1 MQLVKHVFKNNV
13 LKFSFP
19 DEVIYKILNYTVKYC
34 LISRYLIDIKNFE
47 QLKQNCLK
55 SVLQKPIIHFSI
67 KPYCCTV
74 IRQRLYMVSNHNYK
88 LPDDQEIIRGKFAFC
103 ISAVSLDDIT
113 KNAIVDLKKIGL
125 IHFDAELMYANE
137 DDFNRQF
144 IFSDQKRV
152 EEGADHNIYAFS
164 ISDKQEYAYYSYL
177 FYKTFNAHPHISLI
191 FENRYSD
198 MDYNNQIRDDDL
210 KKCFVKLF
218 DRNVNAQC
226 GLFEFDDYIKNCFCS
241 ENLLFIELV
250 EQKIQATGYGRI
262 FQKRSNHRIEI
273 YDIQTHE
280 KIFKFSLALAKK
292 IDNKSPEGFLS
303 ELVYVDREYIYLKKI
318 ENNKVF
324 SVKYYDTISNISFE
338 NFFIEDNTT
347 GEYSQELLKL
357 EEENLHKKNYLQCFL
372 YFVKS
377 HAVKFLLHICGI
389 FFLLDEK
396 EHNSILKIIVK
407 D

>member
-1 MQLVKHVFKNNV
+1 
-13 LKFSFP
+13 
-19 DEVIYKILNYTVKYC
+19 
-34 LISRYLIDIKNFE
+34 
-47 QLKQNCLK
+47 
-55 SVLQKPIIHFSI
+55 
-67 KPYCCTV
+67 
-74 IRQRLYMVSNHNYK
+74 
-88 LPDDQEIIRGKFAFC
+88 
-103 ISAVSLDDIT
+103 
-113 KNAIVDLKKIGL
+113 
-125 IHFDAELMYANE
+125 
-137 DDFNRQF
+137 
-144 IFSDQKRV
+144 
-152 EEGADHNIYAFS
+152 
-164 ISDKQEYAYYSYL
+164 
-177 FYKTFNAHPHISLI
+177 
-191 FENRYSD
+191 
-198 MDYNNQIRDDDL
+198 MDYNNQIRD
-210 KKCFVKLF
+210 
-218 DRNVNAQC
+218 
-226 GLFEFDDYIKNCFCS
+226 DDYIKNCFCS
-241 ENLLFIELV
+241 ENLLFVELV

-396 EHNSILKIIVK
+396 EL
-407 D
+407 